1 MEKLIIILAIILV
14 SSICVAG
21 EAYKKGNTNTLQV
34 DTEVTETKTITHSY
48 SYLLSQ
54 KTQIEKDMVRVQAE
68 LDYINK
74 LITEAGK
81 LGIVEKVEIVAEIE
95 SIK

>member
-1 MEKLIIILAIILV
+1 MEKLIIIMAIILV
-14 SSICVAG
+14 SSICIAG
-21 EAYKKGNTNTLQV
+21 EVYEKVDVNTLQV

>member
-1 MEKLIIILAIILV
+1 MAIILV
-14 SSICVAG
+14 SSICNAG
-21 EAYKKGNTNTLQV
+21 EVYKKGNTNTLQI

-54 KTQIEKDMVRVQAE
+54 KTQIEKDLIRVQAE

-74 LITEAGK
+74 LITEANK
-81 LGIVEKVEIVAEIE
+81 LGIVKKVEIVAEIE

>member
-1 MEKLIIILAIILV
+1 MEKLIIIMAIILV
-14 SSICVAG
+14 SSICIAG
-21 EAYKKGNTNTLQV
+21 EVYEKVDVNTLQV

-68 LDYINK
+68 LNYINK

-95 SIK
+95 RIK